1 MSISSSDKFGGIIVN
16 GTEILALCFPVKALI
31 NGSDPDSLLEAAK
44 TKLVMNL
51 FASKE
56 IYYTFNSIT
65 LHDIFLGSFV

>member
-31 NGSDPDSLLEAAK
+31 KGSDPDSLLDAAK

-51 FASKE
+51 FHCYLK
-56 IYYTFNSIT
+56 
-65 LHDIFLGSFV
+65 